1 MKKIIIAFVLSAMFA
16 SPVLGKGGNAVRRA
30 MHAIRG
36 LNEVEFRLLMDLT
49 DDQLMAIGEI
59 SYSSHTGVYYYLSEH
74 ALRAIDGLTNDEL
87 KVLAKLSPD
96 QKAAVK
102 TLTKINLHA
111 LDGLTDDQLAAVTA
125 IGNLNI
131 RQFEDIRLLI
141 KSLTRK

>member
-59 SYSSHTGVYYYLSEH
+59 SFSEHTGIYYYLSEH
-74 ALRAIDGLTNDEL
+74 ALRKVDGLTNDEV
-87 KVLAKLSPD
+87 KVLANLSTE
-96 QKAAVK
+96 QKKAVK
-102 TLTKINLHA
+102 GLTKVNLHA
-111 LDGLTDDQLAAVTA
+111 LDGLTDDQLAAVNA
-125 IGNLNI
+125 VGNLNV
-131 RQFEDIRLLI
+131 RQFEDIRRFI
-141 KSLTRK
+141 KSLTN